1 MLLFSIFNI
10 SNLKSTPTIKMLN
23 DKIFS
28 IYKYIYIYFYSH
40 QLSLLSPDSYGLA
53 MAMIWRWF
61 NVLTMVFFLSLMVQ
75 CSQCGFWVIVWFLG
89 HGVVFLGHSVF
100 FFFFLFF
107 CYFLWLR
114 WIWLVVGGGDG
125 GWMWWLCYR

>member
-28 IYKYIYIYFYSH
+28 IYKYIYIYIYFYSH
-40 QLSLLSPDSYGLA
+40 QLSLLSLDSYGLA

-100 FFFFLFF
+100 FFFFSFFLLFF
-107 CYFLWLR
+107 VVAVDL
-114 WIWLVVGGGDG
+114 VGG
-125 GWMWWLCYR
+125 WWR